1 MSFTINPNYFG
12 GEFNQG
18 LFLPRIKQTRD
29 LGSGLWRVVNA
40 KDLAIVP
47 VMSHESYVQSGSNC
61 SLTPTTSNTIAE
73 KRLDLI
79 QLGIRHL
86 KCKDELIR
94 SNYALQMARGVY
106 NDDIVAPV
114 LNAIASYMADTLNN
128 TCARLRWVGSVAGG
142 DAMDGLVTKLQAAG
156 AYNITTNP
164 TGYRAVTAGT
174 INDNTVIGEIQ
185 KVIDATPVEVRFS
198 PGFKL
203 VISPA
208 VFSAYQA
215 AAAKQNA
222 FATWGVGNV
231 NDPMSSLPAFIG
243 YFAGTMVPMFVI
255 PQLTSTLMIAGNFED
270 SENGN
275 IVLATDLLLDFGNVI
290 VFDKQTVNP
299 LDTQI
304 EFGMAIRQA
313 VDFMDASQIALY
325 I

>member
-18 LFLPRIKQTRD
+18 IFLPRIKQSRD

-47 VMSHESYVQSGSNC
+47 VMSHESYVQAGSNC
-61 SLTPTTSNTIAE
+61 SLTPTTANTIAE
-73 KRLDLI
+73 KRLDLV

-106 NDDIVAPV
+106 NDEIVAPV
-114 LNAIASYMADTLNN
+114 INAIVNSMAGTLNDVA
-128 TCARLRWVGSVAGG
+128 ARLRWVGSVAAG
-142 DAMDGLVTKLQAAG
+142 DSMDGLITKLQALG
-156 AYNITTNP
+156 AYNSVSNP
-164 TGYRAVTAGT
+164 DGYRAVTAGT
-174 INDNTVIGEIQ
+174 VNASTVIAEIQ

-198 PGFKL
+198 SGYKL

-215 AAAKQNA
+215 AAAQQNA
-222 FATWGVGNV
+222 FATWNVGNV
-231 NDPMSSLPAFIG
+231 NDPMSSMPAFVG
-243 YFAGTMVPMFVI
+243 YFAGTAVPMFVI
-255 PQLTSTLMIAGNFED
+255 PQLTSTIMLAGNFED
-270 SENGN
+270 NENGN

-299 LDTQI
+299 LDTQL

-313 VDFMDASQIALY
+313 VDVLDASQVALY